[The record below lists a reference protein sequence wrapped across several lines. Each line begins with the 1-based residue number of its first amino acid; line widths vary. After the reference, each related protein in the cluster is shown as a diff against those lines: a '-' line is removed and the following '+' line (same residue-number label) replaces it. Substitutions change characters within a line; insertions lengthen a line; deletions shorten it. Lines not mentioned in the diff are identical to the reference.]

1 MIFERVVVVFCAL
14 LIAFNMQCMSVYAQE
29 LNAADRITVVVDGD
43 RSKQLHLPLYEW
55 YPKNKEPIGMLLA
68 IHGLT
73 LHGNTYEVLGKA
85 FAAEGFYA
93 CAPDMRG
100 FGRCY
105 TDDKQVF
112 AVGGVSKQSV
122 DYDGSYADI
131 VALAQ
136 SLKRDHPNSP
146 LFVMGE
152 SLGTSM
158 SVKLAAE
165 HPELVTGLL
174 LSGPTVRINPL
185 MVLHPDNVL
194 AAGWAF
200 FFHPRFRM
208 STTSFIKNLVSND
221 ADVVAELFQDP
232 LCRKWLTIAELLKT
246 RRFVSRTLH
255 NAAKMRDELPVL
267 VVQGSEDRC
276 MVPRAVTKLVCNV
289 PSSNQTIRWL
299 HAHGHL
305 LFETRYL
312 RPATLDSIDIWVRA
326 NSPARENEL
335 AEIKTTILQLGG
347 KEPRH

>member
-1 MIFERVVVVFCAL
+1 MTFERVLAVFCAL
-14 LIAFNMQCMSVYAQE
+14 LMSFNMQCMSVFAQE
-29 LNAADRITVVVDGD
+29 LNAADRITVVIDGD

-55 YPKNKEPIGMLLA
+55 YPKDKEPIGMLLA

-73 LHGNTYEVLGKA
+73 LHGNCYEVLGKV

-105 TDDKQVF
+105 ADDKQVF
-112 AVGGVSKQSV
+112 AVDGVSKQNV
-122 DYDGSYADI
+122 DYDGSYSDI

-136 SLKRDHPNSP
+136 SLKRDHPNLP

-158 SVKLAAE
+158 CVKLAAE

-194 AAGWAF
+194 AAGWAL

-208 STTSFIKNLVSND
+208 STTSFVKNLVSND
-221 ADVVAELFQDP
+221 AAIVEELMRDP
-232 LCRKWLTIAELLKT
+232 LCRKGLTIAELIRTK
-246 RRFVSRTLH
+246 RFVSRTLP
-255 NAAKMRDELPVL
+255 NAAKIRAELPIL
-267 VVQGSEDRC
+267 VVQGSEDKC
-276 MVPRAVTKLVCNV
+276 MVPRAVTRLVCNI

-299 HAHGHL
+299 DAHGHL
-305 LFETRYL
+305 LLETRYL
-312 RPATLDSIDIWVRA
+312 RPATLDAIDIWVGA
-326 NSPARENEL
+326 NSPAHERE
-335 AEIKTTILQLGG
+335 ATAIKTEFLQLGG

>member
-1 MIFERVVVVFCAL
+1 
-14 LIAFNMQCMSVYAQE
+14 MSVYAQE
-29 LNAADRITVVVDGD
+29 VNAADRITVVVDGE
-43 RSKQLHLPLYEW
+43 RSKQLHIPLYEW
-55 YPKNKEPIGMLLA
+55 YPKDKETIGMLLA

-85 FAAEGFYA
+85 FAANGFYA

-105 TDDKQVF
+105 TDKEQVF

-122 DYDGSYADI
+122 DYEGSYADI
-131 VALAQ
+131 VALAH
-136 SLKRDHPNSP
+136 SLKRDHPNLP

-152 SLGTSM
+152 SLGSSM
-158 SVKLAAE
+158 CVRLAAE

-174 LSGPTVRINPL
+174 MSGPTVKINPI

-194 AAGWAF
+194 AAGWAL

-208 STTSFIKNLVSND
+208 STTSFVKNLVSND
-221 ADVVAELFQDP
+221 PDIVEELLRDP
-232 LCRKWLTIAELLKT
+232 LCRKGLTIAELLKT
-246 RRFVSRTLH
+246 RRFVSRTLST
-255 NAAKMRDELPVL
+255 AAKIREELPVL
-267 VVQGSEDRC
+267 VVQGSKDRC
-276 MVPRAVTKLVCNV
+276 MVPRAVTKLVCNI

-326 NSPARENEL
+326 NSPSRDKEI
-335 AEIKTTILQLGG
+335 AEIKTEILQLGG

>member
-1 MIFERVVVVFCAL
+1 MTFERVVVGFCAL
-14 LIAFNMQCMSVYAQE
+14 LVAFNMQCMSVYAQE
-29 LNAADRITVVVDGD
+29 VNAADRITVVVDGE
-43 RSKQLHLPLYEW
+43 RSKQLHIPLYEW
-55 YPKNKEPIGMLLA
+55 YPKDKETIGMLLA

-85 FAAEGFYA
+85 FAANGFYA

-105 TDDKQVF
+105 TDKEQVF

-122 DYDGSYADI
+122 DYEGSYADI
-131 VALAQ
+131 VALAH
-136 SLKRDHPNSP
+136 SLKRDHPNLP

-152 SLGTSM
+152 SLGSSM
-158 SVKLAAE
+158 CVRLAAE

-174 LSGPTVRINPL
+174 MSGPTVKINPI

-194 AAGWAF
+194 AAGWAL

-208 STTSFIKNLVSND
+208 LTTSFVKNLVSND
-221 ADVVAELFQDP
+221 PDIVEELLRDP
-232 LCRKWLTIAELLKT
+232 LCRKGLTIAELLKT
-246 RRFVSRTLH
+246 RRFVSRTLST
-255 NAAKMRDELPVL
+255 AAKIREELPVL
-267 VVQGSEDRC
+267 VVQGSKDRC
-276 MVPRAVTKLVCNV
+276 MVPRAVTKLVCNI

-326 NSPARENEL
+326 NSPSRDKEI
-335 AEIKTTILQLGG
+335 AEIKTEILQLGG

>member
-1 MIFERVVVVFCAL
+1 MTFERVVVVFCAL
-14 LIAFNMQCMSVYAQE
+14 LVAFNMSCMSVYAQE
-29 LNAADRITVVVDGD
+29 VNAADRITVVVDGD

-55 YPKNKEPIGMLLA
+55 YPKDKEAIGMLLA
-68 IHGLT
+68 IQGLT
-73 LHGNTYEVLGKA
+73 LHGNTYEVIGKA

-136 SLKRDHPNSP
+136 SLKRDHPKLP

-158 SVKLAAE
+158 CVKLAAE
-165 HPELVTGLL
+165 HPELVSGLL
-174 LSGPTVRINPL
+174 MSGPTVKINPL
-185 MVLHPDNVL
+185 MVLHPDNLL
-194 AAGWAF
+194 AAGWAL

-208 STTSFIKNLVSND
+208 STTSFVKNLVSND
-221 ADVVAELFQDP
+221 ADIVDELLRDP
-232 LCRKWLTIAELLKT
+232 LCRKGLTIAELLKT
-246 RRFVSRTLH
+246 KRFVSRTLP
-255 NAAKMRDELPVL
+255 NAAKIRDELPVL

-276 MVPRAVTKLVCNV
+276 MVPRAVTKLVCNI

-305 LFETRYL
+305 LFETRFL

-326 NSPARENEL
+326 NSPARESEI
-335 AEIKTTILQLGG
+335 AEIKTEILQLGG